1 MSSTELL
8 TGTVRFFDRAKG
20 FGFLTCPD
28 GADCLIHHSVIKD
41 PDAEGWKRLHAGEP
55 VTFKR
60 VETNKGWSATEVNRL
75 ESRPWHM

>member
-1 MSSTELL
+1 MSSSELL

-20 FGFLTCPD
+20 FGFVNGPD
-28 GADCLIHHSVIKD
+28 GVDCLIHHSVIND
-41 PDAEGWKRLHAGEP
+41 PDANGWKRLHAGEP

-60 VETNKGWSATEVNRL
+60 VETDKGWSATEVNRL